1 MLKKNNYKTVTNCYK
16 FDVDKVGF
24 LVYNLK

>member
-1 MLKKNNYKTVTNCYK
+1 MLKKNNYKTVTNYYK
-16 FDVDKVGF
+16 FDVDRIGF